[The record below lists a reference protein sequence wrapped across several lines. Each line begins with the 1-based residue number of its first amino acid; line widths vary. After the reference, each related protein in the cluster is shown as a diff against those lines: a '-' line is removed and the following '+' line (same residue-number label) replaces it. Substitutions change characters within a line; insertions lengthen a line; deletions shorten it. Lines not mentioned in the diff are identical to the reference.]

1 MLHPVSTPLWED
13 SAWDADRTGFIGGI
27 CTPVPNAGAGC
38 SPLVKKSSGH
48 KVIAF
53 RTERRRKQKSLLAII
68 VSRLL
73 CYNVRPWNTVLLWRG
88 SMTPLRVSLRELK
101 LGRISTLASW
111 LPLYMVIQIWAE
123 IPIPVTLM
131 LTCVVPFLSV
141 WILYPLTLPW
151 TVTPPMPLGPERVH
165 WKQPA
170 QQHHPYWRRRNWYWN

>member
-1 MLHPVSTPLWED
+1 MPSIQRGASMPKALGNHALHSWAQIPKGL
-13 SAWDADRTGFIGGI
+13 G
-27 CTPVPNAGAGC
+27 
-38 SPLVKKSSGH
+38 KSG
-48 KVIAF
+48 
-53 RTERRRKQKSLLAII
+53 QKAYKD
-68 VSRLL
+68 RLL

-123 IPIPVTLM
+123 IPIPVTLI

-151 TVTPPMPLGPERVH
+151 TVTPPMPFGPE
-165 WKQPA
+165 KGTLKATCTTTASSLILSYIKFIKPKKGQPHY
-170 QQHHPYWRRRNWYWN
+170 QD